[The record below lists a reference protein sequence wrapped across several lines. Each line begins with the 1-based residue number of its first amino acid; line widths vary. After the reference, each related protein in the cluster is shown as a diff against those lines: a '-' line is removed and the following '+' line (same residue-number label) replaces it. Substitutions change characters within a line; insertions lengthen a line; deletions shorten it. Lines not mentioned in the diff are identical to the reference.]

1 MSFKTSLKTYL
12 LKNVIRDLTPGTEN
26 SLFFFIARTEDWG
39 GVTPEYVDSTESLND
54 VYRRMITAKK
64 ISSTE
69 ACLVAPSNDWQSGTI
84 YDMYTSDKDMASD
97 TRFYTTNDSDQ
108 VYKCLKNNGG
118 AASTVQPVGSGTEV
132 IKTSDGYEW
141 KFMFSIPESLNRFR
155 SPNLIPIRTL
165 DVDEDDPLRYRD
177 DRFPQYSVQ
186 YNAVKGSISSIELDG
201 VGGTYPAQ
209 VPLRNTTANATT
221 FSEVANTGTTAYVKL
236 ANANASTADNFYN
249 GYELHVVAGDG
260 AGERL
265 GISDYEGD
273 TRRVILD
280 GNFSTVP
287 NTTTSK
293 YEIVP
298 KVVISG
304 DGTGGQAAA
313 VMNGGVEGF
322 GYISDINLL
331 NIGRDYTH
339 ASAEVTTVNPGDGAT
354 LDVHLSSPNG
364 HGSDPEAELLAT
376 KLMMLV
382 RIEKDSSGITGNNR
396 DGDLPLRNDY
406 HQYGIIRNPIYATGD
421 RAGEVAGID
430 SGSFTDIII
439 DAPTGDVFGSSD
451 LLPGDFVVGYTS
463 KSAGEVHR
471 FARSTDTRRAI
482 ITLRDNKSAF
492 AAGELVVGTSATGE
506 AGTVWTSSGKGYG
519 YYKYSEDTVPVLTN
533 DTYRLTTR
541 MVIETTGAN
550 SGETWEPT
558 SITLDH
564 ALVGASGSS
573 AAVVEFVPH
582 PDSVTADI
590 YVTNVVRQNSGAP
603 DYGFTFGEQTI
614 NLSKVAKVNEIHI
627 PEFVYNSGDVL
638 YIKNAASI
646 ERSIEQEEEF
656 KITLDI

>member
-1 MSFKTSLKTYL
+1 
-12 LKNVIRDLTPGTEN
+12 
-26 SLFFFIARTEDWG
+26 
-39 GVTPEYVDSTESLND
+39 
-54 VYRRMITAKK
+54 
-64 ISSTE
+64 
-69 ACLVAPSNDWQSGTI
+69 
-84 YDMYTSDKDMASD
+84 
-97 TRFYTTNDSDQ
+97 
-108 VYKCLKNNGG
+108 
-118 AASTVQPVGSGTEV
+118 
-132 IKTSDGYEW
+132 
-141 KFMFSIPESLNRFR
+141 
-155 SPNLIPIRTL
+155 
-165 DVDEDDPLRYRD
+165 
-177 DRFPQYSVQ
+177 
-186 YNAVKGSISSIELDG
+186 
-201 VGGTYPAQ
+201 
-209 VPLRNTTANATT
+209 
-221 FSEVANTGTTAYVKL
+221 
-236 ANANASTADNFYN
+236 
-249 GYELHVVAGDG
+249 
-260 AGERL
+260 
-265 GISDYEGD
+265 GD

-376 KLMMLV
+376 KLMVLV

-492 AAGELVVGTSATGE
+492 AAGELVVGTSATG
-506 AGTVWTSSGKGYG
+506 S
-519 YYKYSEDTVPVLTN
+519 
-533 DTYRLTTR
+533 
-541 MVIETTGAN
+541 
-550 SGETWEPT
+550 
-558 SITLDH
+558 
-564 ALVGASGSS
+564 
-573 AAVVEFVPH
+573 
-582 PDSVTADI
+582 
-590 YVTNVVRQNSGAP
+590 
-603 DYGFTFGEQTI
+603 
-614 NLSKVAKVNEIHI
+614 
-627 PEFVYNSGDVL
+627 
-638 YIKNAASI
+638 
-646 ERSIEQEEEF
+646 
-656 KITLDI
+656 